1 MTEFIKFDDLIKV
14 QSHNVIID
22 DKDIDDKDI
31 DTNIDIDIHQDENTN
46 KNRNIKLYQFQSIID
61 ESNGIIKF
69 IGFSADDIRPTYILH
84 EFNFKGHTC
93 KIVTYVLSDIDIE
106 HANNTCELKM
116 ISLLIM
122 NKDSLTVQY
131 AITLS
136 FYTFTH
142 KKNKKHLRDYI
153 TNDDEIK
160 LEGFYQY
167 SLLDNLGN
175 KEKIGD
181 IMQKFLGKTK
191 SVYGIISMLSD
202 EKLSKLWEK

>member
-1 MTEFIKFDDLIKV
+1 MTEFIKFDDLIKI
-14 QSHNVIID
+14 QQHNITID
-22 DKDIDDKDI
+22 NK
-31 DTNIDIDIHQDENTN
+31 DTNIDLDETIN
-46 KNRNIKLYQFQSIID
+46 KNTDVKLYQFQGIIN
-61 ESNGIIKF
+61 EPNGVIKF
-69 IGFSADDIRPTYILH
+69 IGFSADDIRPTYIIH
-84 EFNFKGHTC
+84 EFIFKQHTC

-122 NKDSLTVQY
+122 GKDSLTVQY

-160 LEGFYQY
+160 LDGFYQY

-175 KEKIGD
+175 KEKMGD
-181 IMQKFLGKTK
+181 IIQNFLGKTK
-191 SVYGIISMLSD
+191 SIYGLISILSD
-202 EKLSKLWEK
+202 EKLNKLWVR